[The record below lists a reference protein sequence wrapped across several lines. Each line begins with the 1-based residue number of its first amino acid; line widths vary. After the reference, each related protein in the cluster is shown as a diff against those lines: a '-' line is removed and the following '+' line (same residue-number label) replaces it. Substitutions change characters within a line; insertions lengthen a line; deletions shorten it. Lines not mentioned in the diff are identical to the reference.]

1 MKRCMV
7 GLLCTFAAY
16 AAMAVGPSQVR
27 KQAIASMLV
36 TGSVE
41 FSPDGHMHRYVLDDQ
56 DKLPPI
62 VLQVIRESMPS
73 WTVQFGNKPT
83 APAEASMTLRMLARP
98 LGNGHTEVSIAD
110 TNLDWHDDDG
120 ESPHIKMPRA
130 TAAYPALENSL
141 YVSGTAYVVAQLD
154 PQGRVAHATAE
165 QVNLDV
171 VDSSEMMERFR
182 RHFAAAAVRA
192 VEHWRFT
199 LSAPTAG
206 KNDAG
211 MNMPWL
217 VRVPICFL
225 IHDRDTGEK
234 PGQWHAYIP
243 GPRMPVPWIRDPE
256 RLAGSADVVVPG
268 SLQLLER
275 GPRLVTSRAGT
286 GQAGINQG
294 GR

>member
-1 MKRCMV
+1 
-7 GLLCTFAAY
+7 
-16 AAMAVGPSQVR
+16 MAVGPSQVR
-27 KQAIASMLV
+27 KQAVASMLV

-41 FSPDGHMHRYVLDDQ
+41 FSPDGYMHRYVLDGQ

-73 WTVQFGNKPT
+73 WTVQFDNKPT

-98 LGNGHTEVSIAD
+98 LGNGHTEVSIVD
-110 TNLDWHDDDG
+110 TDLDWHDDDG
-120 ESPHIKMPRA
+120 ESPRIKTPPA
-130 TAAYPALENSL
+130 TATYPSLENSL
-141 YVSGTAYVVAQLD
+141 NVSGTAYVVAQLD

-192 VEHWRFT
+192 VKHWRFT

-211 MNMPWL
+211 MDMPWL
-217 VRVPICFL
+217 VRVPVRFL
-225 IHDRDTGEK
+225 IHDRDREK

-268 SLQLLER
+268 GLQLLER
-275 GPRLVTSRAGT
+275 GPRLVTSQAGT